1 MLNFK
6 IRLCSYVLRLIK
18 GLQENI
24 LPLLWANVWD
34 YRKACLNKRI
44 QHYTDACKAI
54 DSIHERGR
62 LMQDILK
69 RNIKDDSKLIEK

>member
-24 LPLLWANVWD
+24 LPLLWVNVWD

-44 QHYTDACKAI
+44 QHYTDAYKAI